1 MQLKKLVR
9 KFVFIL
15 MMIVGFLGSF
25 QIIVKN
31 GKATQLDVTWP
42 DIDVTPIASGFTLPV
57 HLTNAGDNS
66 DRLFVV
72 EREGRIQIV
81 KDRAV
86 LAAPFL
92 NIQDRVQ
99 SNGNEEGLLSVAF
112 PPDFPSKKHFYV
124 YYTNANGDNQV
135 SRFYVSENNPD
146 LANPDSEELIIYLN
160 HPTYSNHNGG
170 QIAFGADGY
179 LYIATGDGGGGGDPD
194 ENGQDATSLLG
205 KILRIDVEWD
215 PSLPVTPYQV
225 YLPLVLNGEGNPQI
239 LAYRIPSDNP
249 FVGKA
254 GYREEIWALGLRNP
268 WRFSFDR
275 STGDLYIGD
284 VGQSSWEEIDFQVAS
299 SLGGENYG
307 WNEMEGSH
315 CYLPGCETSGM
326 TLPVFEYPTHVD
338 GSCSVTGGYVYRGV
352 DYPSLQGVY
361 LFADYCN
368 GRITGLVNDG
378 GTWQSQ
384 ILLDTNFNISSF
396 GEGEDGELY
405 FVELNSGEVFQ
416 IIEQAP

>member
-1 MQLKKLVR
+1 MQLKKHIR
-9 KFVFIL
+9 KMFFIL
-15 MMIVGFLGSF
+15 MIFGGVLSTF
-25 QIIVKN
+25 QMVVKTGN
-31 GKATQLDVTWP
+31 ASQMDITWP
-42 DIDVTPIASGFTLPV
+42 DIEVVPLVSGFTLPV
-57 HLTNAGDNS
+57 HLTNADDNS

-72 EREGRIQIV
+72 ERAGRIKIV
-81 KDRAV
+81 QDGGV
-86 LAAPFL
+86 FVTPFL
-92 NIQDRVQ
+92 DIQDRVQ

-112 PPDFPSKKHFYV
+112 PPDFATEKHFYV

-135 SRFYVSENNPD
+135 SRFYVMENDPD
-146 LANPDSEELIIYLN
+146 LANPISEELIIYFD

-194 ENGQDATSLLG
+194 ENGQDPASLLG
-205 KILRIDVEWD
+205 KILRIDVEWTW
-215 PSLPVTPYQV
+215 PPPAGPYFV
-225 YLPLVLNGEGNPQI
+225 YLPMVVSEGVQSP
-239 LAYRIPSDNP
+239 LAYRIPPDNP
-249 FVGKA
+249 FVGEA
-254 GYREEIWALGLRNP
+254 GYRGEIWALGLRNP

-299 SLGGENYG
+299 SPGGENYG

-315 CYLPGCETSGM
+315 CYLAGCETSGM

-352 DYPSLQGVY
+352 NYPNLQGFY

-368 GRITGLVNDG
+368 GRITGLINDG
-378 GTWQSQ
+378 GIWQSQ
-384 ILLDTNFNISSF
+384 LLLDTNLNISSF

-405 FVELNSGEVFQ
+405 FVELNSGEIFQ
-416 IIEQAP
+416 IIAQTP